1 MQSAVADDSRIYCFE
16 ETEAVHRRERE
27 TQCMP
32 GGATDMDD
40 IVDHLE
46 QLATLEVKD
55 GVEGYQ
61 WKVRTIKQAVGEIVR
76 LREITKYSQIADRR
90 RKLSGLSW
98 FRRSPARVG

>member
-1 MQSAVADDSRIYCFE
+1 MRKLKPFTGEIGKRSAC
-16 ETEAVHRRERE
+16 
-27 TQCMP
+27 P

-76 LREITKYSQIADRR
+76 LREIIKYSQIADRR